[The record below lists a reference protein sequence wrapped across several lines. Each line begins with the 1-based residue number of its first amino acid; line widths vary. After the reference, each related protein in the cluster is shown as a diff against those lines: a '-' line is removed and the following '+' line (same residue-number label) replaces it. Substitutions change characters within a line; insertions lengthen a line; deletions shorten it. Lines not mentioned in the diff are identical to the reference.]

1 MQLPL
6 QLVTFEYQNKTK
18 IRTVTIDGEPW
29 FYAADL
35 CAALTIVNISDAVS
49 SLNGDDIGKT
59 DAVDS
64 LGRRAK
70 ITIVNESGLYQLVF
84 QSTKPEAKKFQQWVT
99 KEVLPQIRKTGGF
112 GRVETHVFVRRFN
125 DNWDRVESGHFS
137 VLGELYIRVFGKFE
151 QVGHHLAERAPDGKQ
166 LRPDVSVGLT
176 FPTFLKEKH
185 PHLQGLFKMYQ
196 HLLPDGHEVPARQY
210 EIAALPAFIEFL
222 ETEWLPHHAEGYLRT
237 RDPVALEYLPRMLP
251 APNAKAQ
258 SAYDVGR
265 SKMLQMVKTIE
276 TLTAK

>member
-1 MQLPL
+1 MGRLPDLYRPSFVHPRLGLQRAEGGFISDKSQIKMQLPL

-176 FPTFLKEKH
+176 FPTFFEGEA
-185 PHLQGLFKMYQ
+185 PASSRAFQ
-196 HLLPDGHEVPARQY
+196 DVPASF
-210 EIAALPAFIEFL
+210 A
-222 ETEWLPHHAEGYLRT
+222 
-237 RDPVALEYLPRMLP
+237 
-251 APNAKAQ
+251 
-258 SAYDVGR
+258 
-265 SKMLQMVKTIE
+265 
-276 TLTAK
+276 